1 MMAARSPSAHSSRSR
16 SRGRESGIRVNSCKD
31 GDDVMSRSLGFLEPL
46 QGIYGSGKRHL
57 RTSPQ
62 RSQYGSTYDLDDDRK
77 DTLSN
82 YRYSNVVVGGG
93 TNADREKEITSLRV
107 RENLS
112 LLPKHDAFS
121 HCNHKSDKYYP
132 DTYFPK
138 YTQDIRDE
146 KYEELLRIVDTNK
159 YLTMTMTMTMT
170 TASSTSP
177 TMMHCY
183 SNSNLYPTQNAN
195 ESFSPMSNALKVSE
209 SRNVQS
215 LNSYR
220 PNTNNHILTRPQ
232 QSSYTPSKLE
242 IRHTTVTSTFY
253 DRHLAEKQIER
264 NNHHTFESPSPTSE
278 AIYDQHYHAYD
289 PLRTNAPPTPTF
301 APIESQQ
308 HMPPSGD
315 ESYSMNGSQRYMT
328 ANGYSMVYPKTCF
341 TTVFTGNDLRQI
353 ATPLALH
360 AHATRPTHLESKTSA
375 DNANREHN
383 HQQMMT

>member
-1 MMAARSPSAHSSRSR
+1 MRTADNITDRLSSIKSTIKYLDNLCEEKPYRTEKCQQYIDSLCSTASYYASKKNSFEDLMMAARSPSAHSSRSR

-77 DTLSN
+77 DTVSN

-215 LNSYR
+215 LNLSLI
-220 PNTNNHILTRPQ
+220 HI
-232 QSSYTPSKLE
+232 
-242 IRHTTVTSTFY
+242 
-253 DRHLAEKQIER
+253 
-264 NNHHTFESPSPTSE
+264 
-278 AIYDQHYHAYD
+278 
-289 PLRTNAPPTPTF
+289 
-301 APIESQQ
+301 
-308 HMPPSGD
+308 
-315 ESYSMNGSQRYMT
+315 
-328 ANGYSMVYPKTCF
+328 
-341 TTVFTGNDLRQI
+341 
-353 ATPLALH
+353 
-360 AHATRPTHLESKTSA
+360 
-375 DNANREHN
+375 
-383 HQQMMT
+383 